1 MDPGLRRDDG
11 QAGYWNGRAL
21 GTGRTLDR
29 TIRTCKTV
37 HGMEMQAILIWVAIG
52 LIAGW
57 LASIVVGGGGLI
69 RNIITGLIGAVV
81 GGFLVRYFEI
91 PVDLGNGFVD
101 QVVIA
106 AFGAV
111 LVVGFAKLIA

>member
-1 MDPGLRRDDG
+1 MTNERDDG
-11 QAGYWNGRAL
+11 MDPQL
-21 GTGRTLDR
+21 
-29 TIRTCKTV
+29 K
-37 HGMEMQAILIWVAIG
+37 AILIWVAIG

-81 GGFLVRYFEI
+81 GGFLVSYFNI
-91 PVDLGNGFVD
+91 PVNLGNEFVN

-106 AFGAV
+106 AVGAV
-111 LVVGFAKLIA
+111 IVVGLAKLIA

>member
-1 MDPGLRRDDG
+1 MDPQL
-11 QAGYWNGRAL
+11 
-21 GTGRTLDR
+21 
-29 TIRTCKTV
+29 K
-37 HGMEMQAILIWVAIG
+37 AILIWVAIG

-81 GGFLVRYFEI
+81 GGFLVRYFNI
-91 PVDLGNGFVD
+91 PVDLGNEFVN

-106 AFGAV
+106 AVGAV
-111 LVVGFAKLIA
+111 IVVGLAKLIA